1 MKKYIYL
8 FLASVAIISFSSCEV
23 DSVEPLDTSFASFV
37 SNTMNIG
44 VLDGAETSQ
53 ELKVYTT
60 NITST
65 DRIISV
71 VVDATGTNADPAAYT
86 IPSTVTIPA
95 GTNVGTLKID
105 IKDVGLEL
113 SKDKTL
119 TLRLQSTEDLSTGSA
134 LKINLGILCPNNG
147 IKIKVNLTFDG
158 WPEEGAWRIK
168 DAAGNTVMASATPF
182 AYGAYAGAT
191 APITIADCL
200 PSGTY
205 TITVYDQ
212 YGDGGTAY
220 QVTANNVLVFSAT
233 KTNYTA
239 TKTGTFTI

>member
-8 FLASVAIISFSSCEV
+8 FLASVAIISFSSCEE
-23 DSVEPLDTSFASFV
+23 DSVTALDTSFVSFE
-37 SNTMNIG
+37 SKTLDIG
-44 VLDGAETSQ
+44 ALAGSETSQ
-53 ELKVYTT
+53 EVKIYTT
-60 NITST
+60 NITGA

-71 VVDATGTNADPAAYT
+71 VVEATGTNANAGAYT
-86 IPSTVTIPA
+86 VPSTVTIPA
-95 GTNVGTLKID
+95 GTNVGTLMIGV
-105 IKDVGLEL
+105 KDVGLEL
-113 SKDKTL
+113 SKDKSVTI
-119 TLRLQSTEDLSTGSA
+119 RLQSTEDLTSGSA

-168 DAAGNTVMASATPF
+168 DAAGVTVMQSATPF
-182 AYGAYAGAT
+182 GYGAYAGAT
-191 APITIADCL
+191 APITVAECL

-220 QVTANNVLVFSAT
+220 QVTANGVLVFSAT

-239 TKTGTFTI
+239 SKTATFTI